1 MGKRWMVV
9 VLVVAVAVG
18 GLAITVFGSTAA
30 MEYLLT
36 LPEGE
41 MRRVSTALLTVA
53 AVVIAAG
60 SYAKR
65 RAAREARRDE
75 GVK

>member
-1 MGKRWMVV
+1 MGKRWMVA
-9 VLVVAVAVG
+9 VLAVAVAVG
-18 GLAITVFGSTAA
+18 GLAITVMGSTSA

-41 MRRVSTALLTVA
+41 VRSVSTALLTVA
-53 AVVIAAG
+53 VVVIAAG

-65 RAAREARRDE
+65 RAAREAE
-75 GVK
+75 GDN